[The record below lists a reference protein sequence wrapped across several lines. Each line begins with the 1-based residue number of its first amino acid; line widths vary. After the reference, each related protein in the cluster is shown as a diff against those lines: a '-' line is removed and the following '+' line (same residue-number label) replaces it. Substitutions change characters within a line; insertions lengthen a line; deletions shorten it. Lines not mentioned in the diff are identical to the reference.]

1 MRTDRPEAMKAA
13 VQPSL
18 PPAYQFF
25 YDKLAFTSRPV
36 RLASNRPTH
45 CIRIFIILRH
55 KLLFVG
61 ISAFLISKLPAAQ
74 ANQTP
79 TNSTLSRMILVDPSS
94 ASVGGGAKATLT
106 IGALKREGGIYS
118 GSYHVKV
125 SPYFF
130 KNENG
135 KLAIVISDDSMR
147 QVAKGKKVN
156 VSGTATTTG
165 DGQCRHIEA
174 IATPTDD
181 MRGTIKLWFLA
192 GPKKIIFQSSYHF
205 EEQ

>member
-1 MRTDRPEAMKAA
+1 M
-13 VQPSL
+13 
-18 PPAYQFF
+18 
-25 YDKLAFTSRPV
+25 
-36 RLASNRPTH
+36 
-45 CIRIFIILRH
+45 H

-61 ISAFLISKLPAAQ
+61 ILAFLISKLPAAQ
-74 ANQTP
+74 ANQNP

-94 ASVGGGAKATLT
+94 ASVAGGAKATLT
-106 IGALKREGGIYS
+106 ISALKREGVIYS

-147 QVAKGKKVN
+147 QIAKGKKVN
-156 VSGTATTTG
+156 VSGTATTIG
-165 DGQCRHIEA
+165 DSQSRPIEVMA
-174 IATPTDD
+174 IPTDNV
-181 MRGTIKLWFLA
+181 RGTIKLWFLA
-192 GPKKIIFQSSYHF
+192 GQRKIVFQSAYHF